1 MSKSFTFENKLL
13 KLLFNGE
20 AIPGIAD
27 NAAAS
32 PVTSLYL
39 SLHTADPDANNG
51 GNQTTS
57 EVNYT
62 GYARVP
68 VVRTAAGW
76 KVTGNSVSPVMPIDF
91 NEVTAG
97 TGVIAYAAI
106 GTALSGPGS
115 ILYRGAIDPV
125 VDFKPGVIPRIRN
138 TSTITEN

>member
-1 MSKSFTFENKLL
+1 MSKSNAFEEDLL
-13 KLLFNGE
+13 KLIFNGVP
-20 AIPGIAD
+20 IPNLAD
-27 NAAAS
+27 NASSAPA
-32 PVTSLYL
+32 THLYL
-39 SLHTADPDANNG
+39 SLHTADPGESGA
-51 GNQTTS
+51 QSTS

-76 KVTGNSVSPVMPIDF
+76 KVTGNSVSPVNPIDF

-125 VDFKPGVIPRIRN
+125 VDFKPGVNPRIRN